1 MSHPQKVSQ
10 VSIITVCFNSSRTIR
25 ETIDSVLLQDHRPIQ
40 YIIVDG
46 GSTDGTVE
54 LVQRYQRGINNFVSE
69 PDGGI
74 YDAMNKGIRLATGDI
89 IGILNSDDSYVDAHV
104 VSDLVTA
111 MRAANADAVFADL
124 VYVDQSDARRVRRY
138 YDSSRW
144 RPSRFRFGWMPAHPT
159 FFIKR
164 KFYERHGLFSLDY
177 RIAADFE
184 MLVRLLYRGGASYTH
199 VARPVVRMRTGGM
212 STRGLRQSWLLNR
225 EIVKACRANG
235 VWTTLPIVLMKTP
248 AKLME
253 TLRRRPSRTHSA
265 GLFSRA
271 LKPFSIHTLTRGARF
286 LWGP

>member
-1 MSHPQKVSQ
+1 MSYPQESPE

-25 ETIDSVLLQDHRPIQ
+25 ETIDSVLLQNHRPIQ

-54 LVQRYQRGINNFVSE
+54 VVQRYKQGISNFLSE
-69 PDGGI
+69 PDRGI

-89 IGILNSDDSYVDAHV
+89 VGMLNSDDCYVDADV
-104 VSDLVTA
+104 VTDLVTA
-111 MRAANADAVFADL
+111 MRSANADAVFADL
-124 VYVDQSDARRVRRY
+124 VYVDQSDTRQVRRY

-184 MLVRLLYRGGASYTH
+184 MLVRLLHRGGATYTH
-199 VARPVVRMRTGGM
+199 VARPVVRMRTGGT

-265 GLFSRA
+265 GLLSRA
-271 LKPFSIHTLTRGARF
+271 LKPFRLDTLTRGARF